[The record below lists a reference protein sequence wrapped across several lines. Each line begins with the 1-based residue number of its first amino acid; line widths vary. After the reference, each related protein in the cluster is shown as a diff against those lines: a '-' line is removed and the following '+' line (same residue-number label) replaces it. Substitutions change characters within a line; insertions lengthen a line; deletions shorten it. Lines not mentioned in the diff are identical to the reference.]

1 MNDEGRNDDE
11 RNYLLNYDSNNRQEK
26 QIFE

>member
-11 RNYLLNYDSNNRQEK
+11 RNYLLNYDSNNRPEK